1 MTKTAPNQ
9 GELKSYKVGQQFDHR
24 PDSQGFSGSRPTVGA
39 MWHSMFYLPVPVA
52 EKILRAA
59 IIYGFLVIALRIGG
73 KRELAQLSSLDFIL
87 LMAVANAVQ
96 NGIIG
101 NDNSV
106 TGAVIGGVTLFVISG
121 TLMAAVYAS
130 MRLRRTVFGNPAVL
144 YQDGQTD
151 RRAMV
156 RALMSDED
164 LKVAVQHQGFDD
176 LKEVG
181 EVVLEPNGTVVA
193 TRRDPDELDRR
204 IQHLHDKLDEILRQV
219 HALGAG

>member
-1 MTKTAPNQ
+1 
-9 GELKSYKVGQQFDHR
+9 
-24 PDSQGFSGSRPTVGA
+24 
-39 MWHSMFYLPVPVA
+39 MWHSMFSLPVPVA

-59 IIYGFLVIALRIGG
+59 IIYGFLVIALRVGG

-106 TGAVIGGVTLFVISG
+106 TGAVIGGVTLFVING
-121 TLMAAVYAS
+121 ALMIAVYTS
-130 MRLRRTVFGNPAVL
+130 LKLRRTVFGKPTTL
-144 YQDGQTD
+144 YQDGHTE
-151 RRAMV
+151 RSGMV

-164 LKVAVQHQGFDD
+164 LKVAVQKQGFND
-176 LKEVG
+176 LREVD

-204 IQHLHDKLDEILRQV
+204 IQHLHDKLDEILREV
-219 HALGAG
+219 RSSHS

>member
-1 MTKTAPNQ
+1 
-9 GELKSYKVGQQFDHR
+9 
-24 PDSQGFSGSRPTVGA
+24 
-39 MWHSMFYLPVPVA
+39 MWHSMFYLPIPVA

-59 IIYGFLVIALRIGG
+59 IIYGFLVIALRVGG

-106 TGAVIGGVTLFVISG
+106 TGAVIGAVTLFVISG

-130 MRLRRTVFGNPAVL
+130 VRLRRTVFGKPSVL
-144 YQDGQTD
+144 YEDGNTD
-151 RRAMV
+151 RTAMV
-156 RALMSDED
+156 RALMTDED
-164 LKVAVQHQGFDD
+164 LLVAVQHQGFDD
-176 LKEVG
+176 LKDVG

-204 IQHLHDKLDEILRQV
+204 IEHLHDKLDEILRQV
-219 HALGAG
+219 RDALRCRFERVGQPQTIGSTSEMLPMTRTSAM

>member
-1 MTKTAPNQ
+1 
-9 GELKSYKVGQQFDHR
+9 
-24 PDSQGFSGSRPTVGA
+24 

-59 IIYGFLVIALRIGG
+59 VIYAFLVIALRVGG

-106 TGAVIGGVTLFVISG
+106 TGAVIGGVTLFVING
-121 TLMAAVYAS
+121 ALMVAVYTS
-130 MRLRRTVFGNPAVL
+130 VRLRKTVFGNPTTL
-144 YQDGQTD
+144 YANGHTD
-151 RRAMV
+151 RAGMV
-156 RALMSDED
+156 RALMSDQD
-164 LKVAVQHQGFDD
+164 LEVAVQRQGFND

-204 IQHLHDKLDEILRQV
+204 IQHLHDKLDEILREV
-219 HALGAG
+219 RTLHS

>member
-1 MTKTAPNQ
+1 
-9 GELKSYKVGQQFDHR
+9 
-24 PDSQGFSGSRPTVGA
+24 

-121 TLMAAVYAS
+121 ALMAAVYAS
-130 MRLRRTVFGNPAVL
+130 VRLRRTVFGKPAIL
-144 YQDGQTD
+144 YKDGQTD
-151 RRAMV
+151 RTAMV

-176 LKEVG
+176 LKEVE

-219 HALGAG
+219 HALNAR

>member
-1 MTKTAPNQ
+1 
-9 GELKSYKVGQQFDHR
+9 
-24 PDSQGFSGSRPTVGA
+24 
-39 MWHSMFYLPVPVA
+39 MWHSMFSLPVPVA

-59 IIYGFLVIALRIGG
+59 IIYAFLVIALRIGG

-106 TGAVIGGVTLFVISG
+106 TGAVIGAVTLFVISG
-121 TLMAAVYAS
+121 TLMAAVYTSA
-130 MRLRRTVFGNPAVL
+130 RLRRTVFGKPTVL
-144 YQDGQTD
+144 YEHGHTD
-151 RRAMV
+151 RKAMV

-164 LKVAVQHQGFDD
+164 LTVAVQHQGFDD

-204 IQHLHDKLDEILRQV
+204 IQHLHDKLDEILRQI
-219 HALGAG
+219 HALSAG

>member
-1 MTKTAPNQ
+1 M
-9 GELKSYKVGQQFDHR
+9 
-24 PDSQGFSGSRPTVGA
+24 FS
-39 MWHSMFYLPVPVA
+39 LPVPVA

-59 IIYGFLVIALRIGG
+59 IIYGFLVVALRVGG

-106 TGAVIGGVTLFVISG
+106 TGAVIGGVTLFLINGV
-121 TLMAAVYAS
+121 LMALVYGS
-130 MRLRRTVFGNPAVL
+130 FRLRRAVFGQPTTL
-144 YQDGQTD
+144 YRDGHVD
-151 RRAMV
+151 RRGMQ
-156 RALMSDED
+156 RALMTDED
-164 LKVAVQHQGFDD
+164 LTVTVQHQGFNALD
-176 LKEVG
+176 EVG

-204 IQHLHDKLDEILRQV
+204 IQHLHDKLDEILREVRSQ
-219 HALGAG
+219 HS